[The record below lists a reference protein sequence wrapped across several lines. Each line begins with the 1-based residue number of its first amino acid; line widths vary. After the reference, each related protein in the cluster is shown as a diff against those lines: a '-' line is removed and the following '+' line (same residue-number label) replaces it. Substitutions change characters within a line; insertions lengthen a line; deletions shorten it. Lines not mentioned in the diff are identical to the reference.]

1 MWGRLLHPRRPPLPR
16 GGRELRGISPLRRQ
30 RWPPRP
36 SSSRCR
42 RAPPPLPPQMERP
55 PPMTSSHGLRVKNGR
70 MTADPDRAH
79 RTAPFPA
86 ALACLAGAR
95 LAPAS
100 PPASLRLRRWRRRKP
115 SRVPTATGMHG
126 RNSPLSHDAVRVLL
140 CNPRTVSAGIGSA
153 RAQRRA
159 AAVADSS
166 SGRSGGAP
174 VLAPTA
180 TSLADQHPL
189 LGAPSRVLP
198 VPPHRRGC
206 RRRVGPR
213 DRDREERREAGPPQ
227 PVLCLPPRRRGR
239 GAPEAGSQRRR
250 GDSPE
255 QREEGG
261 QREPRV

>member
-1 MWGRLLHPRRPPLPR
+1 MWGRLLNPRIPPFPR

-100 PPASLRLRRWRRRKP
+100 PPASLHCAGGGGESRRGCRRRRECTAGTAR
-115 SRVPTATGMHG
+115 SPTTRCA
-126 RNSPLSHDAVRVLL
+126 SSS

-166 SGRSGGAP
+166 SGRPGGAP
-174 VLAPTA
+174 VLAPHRH
-180 TSLADQHPL
+180 LARCSAPAPRRPL
-189 LGAPSRVLP
+189 PSPSRASGAHGRRSSCGSATGGLGGLARGGREDADAL
-198 VPPHRRGC
+198 HRLLELS
-206 RRRVGPR
+206 VY
-213 DRDREERREAGPPQ
+213 
-227 PVLCLPPRRRGR
+227 
-239 GAPEAGSQRRR
+239 GSQTFLL
-250 GDSPE
+250 
-255 QREEGG
+255 
-261 QREPRV
+261 